1 MESGIIS
8 KWHVAEGDAFKAGD
22 SLAVIETDKASM
34 DFEAQ
39 DDGVVA
45 RLLVTEGGGR

>member
-1 MESGIIS
+1 M
-8 KWHVAEGDAFKAGD
+8 
-22 SLAVIETDKASM
+22 IETDKASM

-45 RLLVTEGGGR
+45 RLLVGESGVKSCRHDMSKKTV